1 MITALKKESTATE
14 TIAADHKERKRMKRR
29 GYKREK
35 RRKEKKREQRWRGP
49 KAVVV
54 TKWGMMSVG
63 LHRCAA

>member
-1 MITALKKESTATE
+1 LQLITK
-14 TIAADHKERKRMKRR
+14 RKRMKRR
-29 GYKREK
+29 EYKREK